1 MTRTQ
6 IQRHSDN
13 IVITVKGHAGYDP
26 GKDIVCASISTLCY
40 ALINAFEK
48 TDCYLDYSDMPGD
61 FYILVRGLSPEAK
74 CMLKIFTVG
83 MKMIAEH
90 FPQNLICEGYDEIAV
105 S

>member
-6 IQRHSDN
+6 IQRHCDN

-48 TDCYLDYSDMPGD
+48 TDCYLDYSDIPGD
-61 FYILVRGLSPEAK
+61 FYILVSGLSPDAK
-74 CMLKIFTVG
+74 GMLKMFIVG

-90 FPQNLICEGYDEIAV
+90 FPQNLICEVYDEIAD